1 MLKIFIIQ
9 ALLLLAI
16 TNCHKEV
23 TTNNY
28 NLPKDTQ
35 VWFQTNIDI
44 IATIKYYTLTKVYLY
59 KWKENTSFPIYIG
72 TGSKSFS
79 FVRRRTFR

>member
-1 MLKIFIIQ
+1 V
-9 ALLLLAI
+9 LLLLAI

-28 NLPKDTQ
+28 NLPKDTP

-44 IATIKYYTLTKVYLY
+44 IATIKYYALTKVYLY
-59 KWKENTSFPIYIG
+59 KWKENTSIPIYIG
-72 TGSKSFS
+72 TGSLQKEKDI
-79 FVRRRTFR
+79 